1 LSLSR
6 EGLTTRASEHLSSA
20 IRFKT
25 VSNDDPSKEDLD
37 EFRSFHAFLET
48 AYPLVHSRLE
58 REVVGEA
65 SLLYTWRGSEDEA
78 RSVLLAAH
86 IDVVPVEPG
95 TLDDWTHP
103 PFDGVAADGFIW
115 GRGTLDCKGPL
126 IAILET
132 IETLLDEGYEPDRTV
147 FLAFGQDE
155 ELGGRR
161 GAAKIAELLE
171 SRGASPELVID
182 EGGALVQLG
191 IPGFK
196 KPIAGVGIAEKGYL
210 TVDVEARAD
219 GGHSSMPPRHTAIGL
234 LARAITRL
242 ERHQFPPSVGAIP
255 AMTLER
261 LMPELPLY
269 LRIALGNARFTG
281 ILMKVASRWFA
292 PLSAMLRTTTAATM
306 IRGGT
311 KDNVLPQEASATVN
325 LRLLP
330 GESCESAMSRA
341 RKVIGDLGVS
351 VKISGLAENPTR
363 ISNLDSP
370 GFNIL
375 ERTIGEMFPEAV
387 VAPYLVIGM
396 TDSRYY
402 GRISDSVFRFCPI
415 RGSAEEQD
423 LPHGT
428 DERIR
433 VDNFVEFIEFYERLI
448 RNSSL
453 PSA

>member
-1 LSLSR
+1 MPLSR
-6 EGLTTRASEHLSSA
+6 EGLISRATEHLSGA
-20 IRFKT
+20 LRFKT
-25 VSNDDPSKEDLD
+25 ISNDDPGKVDLD
-37 EFRSFHAFLET
+37 EFKSFHAFLEK
-48 AYPLVHSRLE
+48 AYPLVHAGLE
-58 REVVGEA
+58 KEVVGEA
-65 SLLYTWRGSEDEA
+65 SLLYTWRGAGDQA
-78 RSVLLAAH
+78 RPLLMAAH

-103 PFDGVAADGFIW
+103 PFDGVIAGGFIW

-126 IAILET
+126 IAILEAV
-132 IETLLDEGYEPDRTV
+132 EALLHEGYEPDMTV

-155 ELGGRR
+155 EVGGRR

-171 SRGASPELVID
+171 SRGANPELVID

-191 IPGFK
+191 VPGFRR
-196 KPIAGVGIAEKGYL
+196 PIAGVGIAEKGYL

-242 ERHQFPPSVGAIP
+242 ERHQFPPGVGPIP
-255 AMTLER
+255 AITLAR
-261 LMPELPLY
+261 LVPELPLY
-269 LRIALGNARFTG
+269 LRVALGNARLTG
-281 ILMKVASRWFA
+281 ILMKAASRWFA
-292 PLSAMLRTTTAATM
+292 PLSAMVRTTTAATM

-330 GESCESAMSRA
+330 GESCESAMSRM
-341 RKVIGDLGVS
+341 RKVIKDRRVTLR
-351 VKISGLAENPTR
+351 ISGLAENPTTTA
-363 ISNLDSP
+363 NLDSP

-375 ERTIGEMFPEAV
+375 ERTIGELFPEAV

-402 GRISDSVFRFCPI
+402 GRISDSVFRFCPV
-415 RGSAEEQD
+415 RGGAEEQD

-428 DERIR
+428 DERVR
-433 VDNFVEFIEFYERLI
+433 CDNFAEMIEFYGRLV
-448 RNSSL
+448 RNCCT
-453 PSA
+453 

>member
-1 LSLSR
+1 MSLSR
-6 EGLTTRASEHLSSA
+6 EDRVSRASENLSTA

-25 VSNDDPSKEDLD
+25 VSNDDPDKEDVD
-37 EFRSFHAFLET
+37 EFKSFRAFLEK
-48 AYPLVHSRLE
+48 AYPLAHSRLE
-58 REVVGEA
+58 KEVIGE
-65 SLLYTWRGSEDEA
+65 SNLLYTWPGADAGA
-78 RSVLLAAH
+78 RPLLLAAH

-103 PFDGVAADGFIW
+103 PFDGVIADGFIW

-126 IAILET
+126 IAILEAV
-132 IETLLDEGYEPDRTV
+132 EGLLDEGYLPDRTV

-171 SRGASPELVID
+171 SRGANPELVVD

-196 KPIAGVGIAEKGYL
+196 RPIAGVGIAEKGYL
-210 TVDVEARAD
+210 TADIEARAA

-242 ERHQFPPSVGAIP
+242 EKHQFPPSVGAIP

-261 LMPELPLY
+261 LLPELPAY
-269 LRIALGNARFTG
+269 LRFALGNPRLTG
-281 ILMKVASRWFA
+281 ILMKAASRWFA

-330 GESCESAMSRA
+330 GETYGCALARI
-341 RKVIGDLGVS
+341 RKVISDKRVT
-351 VKISGLAENPTR
+351 VRISGLAENPTR
-363 ISNLDSP
+363 TSKVDSL
-370 GFNIL
+370 GFEIL
-375 ERTIGEMFPEAV
+375 ERTIKEICPEAV
-387 VAPYLVIGM
+387 VVPYLVIGM

-402 GRISDSVFRFCPI
+402 ARMSDSVFRFNPI
-415 RGSAEEQD
+415 RGGAEEQD

-428 DERIR
+428 NERIPC
-433 VDNFVEFIEFYERLI
+433 DNFAELIDFYGLLI